1 MNQIITFCF
10 FNYSLLSKGGC
21 SMKLISFRTI
31 VCLLMTT
38 LVYIGY
44 YLYGL
49 NQKISQPIKQ
59 SDFINS
65 FWLQNNPLLW
75 FYLVSIVMIL
85 VIGILSKIQADK
97 VQAEQNQRKRKKQR
111 KNYSI

>member
-1 MNQIITFCF
+1 M
-10 FNYSLLSKGGC
+10 S
-21 SMKLISFRTI
+21 LISFRTI
-31 VCLLMTT
+31 VCLLITT

-44 YLYGL
+44 YFYGL

-65 FWLQNNPLLW
+65 FWLENNPLLW
-75 FYLVSIVMIL
+75 FYLVSVAMIL
-85 VIGILSKIQADK
+85 IIGIVSKSK
-97 VQAEQNQRKRKKQR
+97 ENKLKEEQNQRKRKKQR